1 MDFVQS
7 CKFSWFLI
15 HACIKF
21 HIYISQEFSPL
32 YLKKPNV
39 IHSSIETDWTEIYKI
54 QFSPVYWSVKTFS
67 STDAVMYINNNLVSL
82 ITLYDQFINLLKE
95 STFFDVHVGYEGNN
109 ITEKPT

>member
-1 MDFVQS
+1 MVAF
-7 CKFSWFLI
+7 K
-15 HACIKF
+15 
-21 HIYISQEFSPL
+21 ISYLQELSPL

-39 IHSSIETDWTEIYKI
+39 IHSPIETDWTGIYKI

-95 STFFDVHVGYEGNN
+95 STFFDVHAGYEGNN
-109 ITEKPT
+109 ITEKST